1 MKHCRRNLI
10 QIFVLVLLG
19 ISVILTLLYPTL
31 SVYFPKRV
39 PIEISVIVRDS
50 DNALL
55 NTLRMGMEQAASDQ
69 GAELRFLIPTSA
81 NSAKEQEELLQRE
94 AERGTD
100 SLIVMAAD
108 SQKMQKILEEMS
120 VQLPYI
126 TLESS
131 IKGER
136 AYFSPDNC
144 QVGQQLAQAAL
155 EADSD
160 RKVMLINSCPSS
172 QGFSERVQAAQ
183 EILENA
189 GVQVILWTRSD
200 SRLTDGLNYEIVR
213 QKVGKVIAFDGA
225 STQKISEYYAQR
237 ENRPELYGVGCTGE
251 IVAGL
256 EQSVLSAIAV
266 WSEYAAGYMAV
277 EEAIHSVRGEHPD
290 SKESLRFSI
299 VRGDEIYE
307 SENQKLLFPVTS

>member
-10 QIFVLVLLG
+10 QLFVLALLG

-31 SVYFPKRV
+31 SMYFPKRV

-69 GAELRFLIPTSA
+69 RAELRFLIPTSA
-81 NSAKEQEELLQRE
+81 NSAKEQGELLQRE
-94 AERGTD
+94 VERGTD

-108 SQKMQKILEEMS
+108 SQKMQKALEEIPF
-120 VQLPYI
+120 QLPLI

-136 AYFSPDNC
+136 AYFSPDNY
-144 QVGQQLAQAAL
+144 QVGQQLAEAVL
-155 EADSD
+155 ETDSD
-160 RKVMLINSCPSS
+160 QTVMLINSCPNS
-172 QGFSERVQAAQ
+172 QGFSERVQGAQ

-213 QKVGKVIAFDGA
+213 QKVGKVIAFDCA

-256 EQSVLSAIAV
+256 EQGVLSAIAV
-266 WSEYAAGYMAV
+266 WSEYAVGYMAV
-277 EEAIHSVRGEHPD
+277 EEAIRSVRGDHPD

-307 SENQKLLFPVTS
+307 PENQKLLFPVTS